1 MSGEMKVVL
10 DRDATRAMEKLARAI
25 ENSTKAMERLFK
37 TNEISNQLQVE
48 RLRIIREANVRQREE
63 ESLGENA

>member
-10 DRDATRAMEKLARAI
+10 DRDATRAIEKLARAI

>member
-1 MSGEMKVVL
+1 MAGEMKVVL
-10 DRDATRAMEKLARAI
+10 DRDATRAIEKLARAI